1 MSNSNKY
8 VPVCSV
14 PECIAASSRAMDS
27 SGSVSRETMD
37 AFLESLGSDSKER
50 AREIRQGP
58 EEISCA
64 QKSKC

>member
-1 MSNSNKY
+1 MSSKY
-8 VPVCSV
+8 IPVCKI
-14 PECIAASSRAMDS
+14 PESLAALSLVTDS
-27 SGSVSRETMD
+27 SGSVSREVMD